1 MDFEQKVKLI
11 LENPLTKSKERLSR
25 VKNVVNQLDELLDSD
40 ELDSD
45 RLSDIKSQ
53 VYQLYL
59 KIEDFIGQDA

>member
-11 LENPLTKSKERLSR
+11 LENPLTKSKERLNR

-59 KIEDFIGQDA
+59 KIEGFIG